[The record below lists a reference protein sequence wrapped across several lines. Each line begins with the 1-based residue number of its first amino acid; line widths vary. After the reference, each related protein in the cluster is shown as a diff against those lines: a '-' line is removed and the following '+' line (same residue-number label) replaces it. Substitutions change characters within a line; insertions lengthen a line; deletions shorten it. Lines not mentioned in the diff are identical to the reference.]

1 MAQTTE
7 SPSLDEFLKDPRFHR
22 SFTFPADSS
31 EGENQTTLQVKY
43 VDFGYRNE
51 ANPEEENVLLF
62 FPPLMGSRLLHITKD
77 DLAKR
82 HKIRFIS
89 ADRPGFGGTDE
100 VPLEKRVSI
109 SREMALALL
118 KHLGIKHVSVA
129 CHSGGTV
136 YAFDMLL
143 HHPEILHPD
152 RPYFA
157 IAAPWI
163 LPSHSHVLS
172 MTLTQYIPNSVMA
185 HTDKVIGF
193 VNSALLP
200 VISTS
205 TGVSQTFVNLTK
217 SSQPE
222 ASGDPDAKFEMALQ
236 PKQFK
241 LVHSESI
248 RGMSHESIFL
258 MQKIK
263 EIDGYG
269 DWKDYDDLKP
279 KLVEALKRTTT
290 KPLAMVVFFAEK
302 DHMVGDAATQGPEW
316 FEKCWN
322 AEDAKDVISYSSSV
336 LPGAD
341 HETAWSIG
349 LGVPKC
355 VFEGISGQNS

>member
-1 MAQTTE
+1 MAQTAE
-7 SPSLDEFLKDPRFHR
+7 SPSIDGFLQDPRFHQ
-22 SFTFPADSS
+22 SFTFPVNPS

-43 VDFGYRNE
+43 VDFGYRNK

-82 HKIRFIS
+82 HKVRFIS
-89 ADRPGFGGTDE
+89 LDRPGFGGTDE
-100 VPLEKRVSI
+100 VALEKRASI
-109 SREMALALL
+109 SREMILALL
-118 KHLGIKHVSVA
+118 KHLGIKHVSAA

-172 MTLTQYIPNSVMA
+172 MTLTQAIPNGVMA
-185 HTDKVIGF
+185 HADKVIGF
-193 VNSALLP
+193 VNSTLLP

-205 TGVSQTFVNLTK
+205 AGFSQTFVNLTK
-217 SSQPE
+217 SSQPD
-222 ASGDPDAKFEMALQ
+222 ANGDPDAKFEESLA

-241 LVHSESI
+241 LIHSESI

-258 MQKIK
+258 MQNIK
-263 EIDGYG
+263 EIDGWG

-290 KPLAMVVFFAEK
+290 KPLSMDVFFAEK
-302 DHMVGDAATQGPEW
+302 DHMVGAAATQGPEW

-322 AEDAKDVISYSSSV
+322 AEEAKDVISYSSTV
-336 LPGAD
+336 LSGAD
-341 HETAWSIG
+341 HETAWSIA
-349 LGVPKC
+349 LGVPKR
-355 VFEGISGQNS
+355 VFERISG

>member
-1 MAQTTE
+1 MAQTAE
-7 SPSLDEFLKDPRFHR
+7 SPSIDGFLQDPRFHH
-22 SFTFPADSS
+22 SFMFPVNPS
-31 EGENQTTLQVKY
+31 EGENQMTLQVKY
-43 VDFGYRNE
+43 VDFGYRND

-82 HKIRFIS
+82 HKVRFIS
-89 ADRPGFGGTDE
+89 LDRPGFGGTAE
-100 VPLEKRVSI
+100 VALEKRASI
-109 SREMALALL
+109 SREMILALL

-172 MTLTQYIPNSVMA
+172 MTLTQAIPNSVMA

-193 VNSALLP
+193 VNSTLLP

-205 TGVSQTFVNLTK
+205 TGFSQTFVNLTK
-217 SSQPE
+217 SSQPD
-222 ASGDPDAKFEMALQ
+222 ASGDPDAKFEESLAQ
-236 PKQFK
+236 KQFK
-241 LVHSESI
+241 LIHSENI

-263 EIDGYG
+263 EVDGWG
-269 DWKDYDDLKP
+269 DWRDYDDLKP

-290 KPLAMVVFFAEK
+290 KPLTMDVFFAEK
-302 DHMVGDAATQGPEW
+302 DHMVGDAAAQGPEW

-322 AEDAKDVISYSSSV
+322 AEEAKDVISYSSTV
-336 LPGAD
+336 LSGAD

-349 LGVPKC
+349 LGVPKR
-355 VFEGISGQNS
+355 VFERISGRNA